1 MDWLVKGKKTL
12 KNTKIVDIRSSY
24 NSETEI
30 KLQGRNPFIPRAEIQ
45 LC

>member
-1 MDWLVKGKKTL
+1 MASKRKE
-12 KNTKIVDIRSSY
+12 NSEEYEIVAIRSSY